1 MVKMVSCMYCVRQFQ
16 VNRWLIFLQGVYWKL
31 GNGRNSKFKS
41 SQDLVH
47 RNNEKRYL
55 VWGKYLFDCD
65 TNLPPIFHRFSINL
79 PQPQRSYAA
88 YSDFH
93 RKKLKIFVTL
103 TWHNRVTGCFVC
115 GIACRSRNDG
125 YFGIISTLFC
135 GTLCRIK
142 CLLCVSL
149 G

>member
-65 TNLPPIFHRFSINL
+65 INLSPIFRRFSINL

-88 YSDFH
+88 YSDFR
-93 RKKLKIFVTL
+93 RKKLKIFCDINL
-103 TWHNRVTGCFVC
+103 TQSGWGQLDLYKTFENF
-115 GIACRSRNDG
+115 RNVW
-125 YFGIISTLFC
+125 
-135 GTLCRIK
+135 
-142 CLLCVSL
+142 LLKKGSFFNNM
-149 G
+149 